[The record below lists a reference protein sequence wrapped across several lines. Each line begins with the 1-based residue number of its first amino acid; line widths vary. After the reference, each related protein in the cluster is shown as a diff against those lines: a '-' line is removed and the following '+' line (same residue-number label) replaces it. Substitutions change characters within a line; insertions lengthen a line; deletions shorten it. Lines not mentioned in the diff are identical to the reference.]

1 MCYIFIELIQQHSQK
16 NLKTLSEFKKN
27 VSKGKKKAIPRRFT
41 KINVVRKQCWLE
53 ALRFK
58 IATLKY

>member
-16 NLKTLSEFKKN
+16 NLKTLSELKKIEQR
-27 VSKGKKKAIPRRFT
+27 KKKAIPRRFT